1 MPDQQSMYDLTG
13 WQRVPCP
20 IADLMRQSKLMT
32 PLSSL
37 TDPDGTYGHPV
48 VYTEWGLLNGEPLLR
63 EYLWPADSS
72 RECEH
77 YVPVDERPGVAKGG
91 QNDG

>member
-1 MPDQQSMYDLTG
+1 MYELSG
-13 WQRVPCP
+13 WQRVPCTV
-20 IADLMRQSKLMT
+20 ADLMRQSNLMT

-37 TDPDGTYGHPV
+37 TDPDGIYGHPV
-48 VYTEWGLLNGEPLLR
+48 IFTEWGLLNGSPLLR
-63 EYLWPADSS
+63 EYRWPSDDD
-72 RECEH
+72 RDCEH